1 MIGDGLRKTKKGIG
15 GGRED
20 RGGGK
25 EDGEGE

>member
-20 RGGGK
+20 RGGK
-25 EDGEGE
+25 EDGEGG